1 MDKERILSKFDETE
15 GYLEELEKIKPADY
29 EEYIGSIEKKRACER
44 LLQISIESVID
55 ICNLIVSGLSL
66 GLPSDEEDMF
76 KKLESKKIIR
86 KDMRNILS
94 GMKGMRNILVQKYG
108 TVNDELVFEAISEKL
123 GDFDKFKSEILSL
136 FKKKN

>member
-1 MDKERILSKFDETE
+1 
-15 GYLEELEKIKPADY
+15 
-29 EEYIGSIEKKRACER
+29 
-44 LLQISIESVID
+44 
-55 ICNLIVSGLSL
+55 
-66 GLPSDEEDMF
+66 MF